1 MKKRLIDLGGQAALV
16 DLALSSVTERPP
28 SWALH
33 GKVLRD
39 LRSARICRCRPEA
52 TVRERRLPGSAAGS
66 RARAVWRVENI
77 LHLCAADEVGMQTQ
91 SLAQVCRCFGLA
103 GYLTRWS
110 SRTYELPS
118 LSRP

>member
-1 MKKRLIDLGGQAALV
+1 MAKSSGTFVPPEFAGVDPKLPFASVGFREVQQA
-16 DLALSSVTERPP
+16 
-28 SWALH
+28 
-33 GKVLRD
+33 
-39 LRSARICRCRPEA
+39 
-52 TVRERRLPGSAAGS
+52 S